1 MRSDGTATIAA
12 SLELVDLTVHYGQ
25 AIAVESVSLRVLR
38 GQVVT
43 IIGANGAG
51 KSTIMKAVAGLLKP
65 TRGRVTLHGADVTGQ
80 PADRIVA
87 AGLSLVPEGRRLF
100 GTMTVRE
107 NLELGAYGRRDQVD
121 VARDFEK
128 TMVVFPDLVAKLK
141 SPAGTLSGGQQQMVA
156 VARALMSAP
165 RVLMLDEPTIGLAPA
180 VVDTIADTVR
190 AIRDSGV
197 DVLLVEQNAEV
208 ALSIADHGYV
218 LEQGRI
224 VMDAPAAAL
233 AQDEGVQ
240 RAYLGI

>member
-1 MRSDGTATIAA
+1 MPSDGSI

-25 AIAVESVSLRVLR
+25 SIAVESVSLRVLR

-65 TRGRVTLHGADVTGQ
+65 TAGRVVLHGVDMTGQ

-107 NLELGAYGRRDQVD
+107 NLELGAYGRRDKVD
-121 VARDFEK
+121 VGLDFEK